1 MIYLL
6 ITAGV
11 FLTDFAI
18 KRYMDQTYARKVRHL
33 RCHGRLIVEKYYND
47 GAALNLLAKK
57 PRVMRLLHTLLV
69 MILCIFYYFLMR
81 ISGKPLQKTGLAL
94 LLGGGMNN
102 LFDRYTKGHVVDY
115 FRFNIGP
122 KWLRRIVF
130 NISDFCVFTGTLLTV
145 LGAESD

>member
-18 KRYMDQTYARKVRHL
+18 KRYMDQTYARKVRHP

-47 GAALNLLAKK
+47 GAALNLLANK
-57 PRVMRLLHTLLV
+57 PRVMRRLHTLLV

>member
-11 FLTDFAI
+11 FLADFAI
-18 KRYMDQTYARKVRHL
+18 KRHMDQTYARKVRHL
-33 RCHGRLIVEKYYND
+33 RCHGRLILEKYYND

-57 PRVMRLLHTLLV
+57 PRVMRRLHTLLV
-69 MILCIFYYFLMR
+69 IILCIFYYFLMR
-81 ISGKPLQKTGLAL
+81 ISGKPLQKTGIAL
-94 LLGGGMNN
+94 LLGGGINN

-115 FRFNIGP
+115 FRFNTGP

-130 NISDFCVFTGTLLTV
+130 NISDFCVFTGTLLAV

>member
-47 GAALNLLAKK
+47 GAALNLLANK
-57 PRVMRLLHTLLV
+57 PRVMRRLHTLLV

>member
-57 PRVMRLLHTLLV
+57 PRVMRRLHTLLV

>member
-33 RCHGRLIVEKYYND
+33 RCHGRLILEKYYND

-57 PRVMRLLHTLLV
+57 PRVMRRLHTLLV